1 MLLLSSV
8 LTLASAQL
16 SLVFGG
22 DVIPHTPVLEVAAT
36 HNDRTQRGSLDG
48 WAQVLGPLSPVFKR
62 NSLALVNLETPVVE
76 LKRPESGDLIFH
88 APPALARALKAL
100 GVGVATFANNHCLDQ
115 HPDGIAST
123 RAFLLEA
130 ELASVGADVNEA
142 LAWTPLSLDIDGVRV
157 GILAFTRFLNGF
169 HNPKD
174 VALPQ
179 VPLVPYASDKT
190 SGGLSEKTL
199 IDVVKT
205 EASNHQFFIVIPHWG
220 DEYQT
225 KPKPEDRAL
234 AQRLIDAGADLIVG
248 HHPHVVQPVEWLRRA
263 DSTAVPVAFSLGNLV
278 SNQDAG
284 NDFSLKRE
292 GLLLEVL
299 VHLDNGKSRLQ
310 LNGVPIVTE
319 NQRAPGGRR
328 NIQTVVVADEMASL
342 QSRLNAITPSVL
354 SKDKR
359 EAKLVA
365 QRLKRLRFLQTR
377 VHANLPTCLDSAEIE
392 ATAVG
397 TR

>member
-1 MLLLSSV
+1 
-8 LTLASAQL
+8 
-16 SLVFGG
+16 
-22 DVIPHTPVLEVAAT
+22 
-36 HNDRTQRGSLDG
+36 
-48 WAQVLGPLSPVFKR
+48 
-62 NSLALVNLETPVVE
+62 VNLETPVVE